1 MQVTLTGRDFT
12 EASDVTWNNQT
23 LFINSV
29 SDTQIVVTIPASSFT
44 TAEASGITVTNGPG
58 TGSSNSLGFTVLPDL
73 GTNTQIST
81 MDISGQDRAWD
92 SSRSLLYVAVPA
104 SDPALPNTIAV
115 VDPTK
120 TAINQTVPVADG
132 PTAISLSDDGQFL
145 YSGFSGQAV
154 VQRYALPSFSLDL
167 AIPTGTEFSANG
179 EGTLDTCTFPVDVKV
194 APGNPHSIAVKEGN
208 VNVDPRG
215 CGGVAIY
222 DDVNMRP
229 DTGTFSSGDYT
240 TLAWGADATK
250 LCSQSDQCCTPQ
262 ALYGLAVSPS
272 GVSSAG
278 TLNSGGLGS
287 RVHFDTGTNLLYS
300 DSGVITNPVGPAQVG
315 KFSAGGLVVTDSTL
329 KRAFVLTA
337 SSASNSGQ
345 GATTCTLDIF
355 DLNTLALLNTIVI
368 PDVLGNPMQMA
379 RWGSN
384 GIAFVTIGQPTTS
397 SSAGALYILQ
407 GSSISGGP

>member
-1 MQVTLTGRDFT
+1 MQVTLTGRDFI

-120 TAINQTVPVADG
+120 TAINQTVPVAMDR
-132 PTAISLSDDGQFL
+132 
-145 YSGFSGQAV
+145 
-154 VQRYALPSFSLDL
+154 QRFRFRTMANSSIPASPDRLSFSV
-167 AIPTGTEFSANG
+167 TH
-179 EGTLDTCTFPVDVKV
+179 C
-194 APGNPHSIAVKEGN
+194 
-208 VNVDPRG
+208 
-215 CGGVAIY
+215 
-222 DDVNMRP
+222 RP
-229 DTGTFSSGDYT
+229 SH
-240 TLAWGADATK
+240 WI
-250 LCSQSDQCCTPQ
+250 
-262 ALYGLAVSPS
+262 
-272 GVSSAG
+272 
-278 TLNSGGLGS
+278 S
-287 RVHFDTGTNLLYS
+287 RF
-300 DSGVITNPVGPAQVG
+300 
-315 KFSAGGLVVTDSTL
+315 
-329 KRAFVLTA
+329 R
-337 SSASNSGQ
+337 
-345 GATTCTLDIF
+345 
-355 DLNTLALLNTIVI
+355 LALSFLRMERE
-368 PDVLGNPMQMA
+368 LL
-379 RWGSN
+379 
-384 GIAFVTIGQPTTS
+384 TTS